1 MLGSGGHSP
10 AGCPLAPGCCTEVV
24 HAAGD
29 NVTAIPTA
37 LTMEPPSTMPE
48 EPSGSPLPT
57 FPLPP
62 PGGMRALLTV
72 CCVPTPPPSPGD
84 RGPPPP
90 CRGKE
95 PAPCLQTHS
104 LCPQTPATAP
114 WASPPCPIAASP
126 PQPSSSSTQPVLLI
140 CTTSP
145 RGWSCRAGPPQ
156 LTPSL
161 VCLPTYPSWS
171 WTCCRPPTSPVG
183 AACHVALALPPQW
196 ALRRCWCQSMQL
208 HANKFHISPNRGGG
222 AGGRGWGC
230 LHHCLPAAVQH

>member
-1 MLGSGGHSP
+1 MGS
-10 AGCPLAPGCCTEVV
+10 
-24 HAAGD
+24 
-29 NVTAIPTA
+29 
-37 LTMEPPSTMPE
+37 
-48 EPSGSPLPT
+48 
-57 FPLPP
+57 
-62 PGGMRALLTV
+62 
-72 CCVPTPPPSPGD
+72 
-84 RGPPPP
+84 PPP

-126 PQPSSSSTQPVLLI
+126 PQPSSSSTQPMLLV

-161 VCLPTYPSWS
+161 VCLPTYPSCS

-230 LHHCLPAAVQH
+230 LHHCLPAAVQHWLTAMTARYVPAPEVNSCQHFCLHNHIHPILTLFFFPPVLAIIFKKNHFLSFDRTGLWSDYLT